1 MKIELRNG
9 LPFVQATITHAGKQ
23 MQFGNVL
30 VDTGSASTIFATDQL
45 LLLGVHY
52 APEDEVHRIRGV
64 GGTEFVFARQ
74 IASLAVDDLQLK
86 DFIVEIGL
94 MDYGFAID
102 GIIGMDFL
110 LRVGAVI
117 DLKHMAVHSA

>member
-1 MKIELRNG
+1 MKIEIQNG
-9 LPFVQATITHAGKQ
+9 LPFVRATITHAGKQ
-23 MQFGNVL
+23 LRLNNVL

-45 LLLGVHY
+45 LSLGVHY

-74 IASLAVDDLQLK
+74 IASLAVEDLQTD
-86 DFIVEIGL
+86 DFTVEIGL
-94 MDYGFAID
+94 MDYGFVVD

-117 DLKHMAVHSA
+117 DLKQMAIYSA